1 MFKKYK
7 YIHLVLLL
15 IMVCSCRLTQK
26 LENTDYRP
34 QVNQPGKVT
43 KNADTDIKE
52 ESVVKEADGN
62 SDEQIRTRDERTG
75 EDIVTVALSEVTV
88 VARTKTVPERFGM
101 VNLDFVVTVPKT
113 LIDKR
118 WMITLTPILE
128 KSGEKIELEDVAI
141 NGEIYRLFQE
151 KGEAMYST
159 LADRYNFFTRD
170 TTRIWDY
177 FYRKYNLQYN
187 TDARLDTVI
196 SAGNN
201 FNYYYT
207 QEVATDESKSMD
219 LYLTGNIF
227 ALDKSTYTLP
237 QSDTIT
243 YFVSSM
249 IQFLDNAP
257 RFKRRII
264 ERHAEANFS
273 AHITFPVG
281 RENIDENLNDNANEI
296 AKVQDIIKQLTWS
309 SEFII
314 DSINMTA
321 SASPEGSW
329 KLNEALAKRRA
340 ISLKSYFGRK
350 LDDKKGVDTLFNA
363 KWIAEDWKRVYDLIA
378 MDNHISSKDAIL
390 QIITNEADPDK
401 RELQIKNK
409 FPVEYKHIRDS
420 IYPALRVVDFQFN
433 LHRSGMT
440 QDTIH
445 TTEPDTLYEKGRDL
459 LKARKYKDALAILI
473 EYGDYN
479 TAIAYMSLGYDKPAY
494 DILLKEKESANQEY
508 LLAILCSRLKREEE
522 AVRRFLH
529 SCELDGSKVYRGAL
543 DPEINRLIRK
553 YNLNKK
559 IDEL

>member
-1 MFKKYK
+1 
-7 YIHLVLLL
+7 
-15 IMVCSCRLTQK
+15 MVCSCRLTQK

-34 QVNQPGKVT
+34 QVNQPGKMT
-43 KNADTDIKE
+43 KNADTDIIEK
-52 ESVVKEADGN
+52 SVVKEADGN
-62 SDEQIRTRDERTG
+62 SGEQVRTRDEKTG

-101 VNLDFVVTVPKT
+101 VNLDFIVTVPKT

-118 WMITLTPILE
+118 WMITLTPTLE

-141 NGEIYRLFQE
+141 NGEIYRLYQE
-151 KGEAMYST
+151 KGEAMYSV
-159 LADRYNFFTRD
+159 LADRYNYFTRD

-187 TDARLDTVI
+187 TDARLDTII

-219 LYLTGNIF
+219 LYLTSNIF

-237 QSDTIT
+237 KSDTIT

-257 RFKRRII
+257 RFKRKII
-264 ERHAEANFS
+264 ERHAEANFA

-281 RENIDENLNDNANEI
+281 RENIDENLNDNATEI

-340 ISLKSYFGRK
+340 TSLKSYFGRK

-445 TTEPDTLYEKGRDL
+445 TTEPDTLYEKGRNL
-459 LKARKYKDALAILI
+459 LKVRKYKDALAILI